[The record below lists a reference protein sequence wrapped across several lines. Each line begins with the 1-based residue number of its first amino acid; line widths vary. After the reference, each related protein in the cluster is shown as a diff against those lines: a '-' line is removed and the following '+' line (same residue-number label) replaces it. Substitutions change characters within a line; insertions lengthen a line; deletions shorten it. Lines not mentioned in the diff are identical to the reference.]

1 MVHAYLCSNTDVD
14 ASAGSLVCDSEVDS
28 EVDSVTLTGSS
39 DCMSVAQLWYVVKST
54 TDCSVSGVCTS
65 TDVAVSVDPVYCSNK
80 RLIR

>member
-54 TDCSVSGVCTS
+54 TDGVCTS